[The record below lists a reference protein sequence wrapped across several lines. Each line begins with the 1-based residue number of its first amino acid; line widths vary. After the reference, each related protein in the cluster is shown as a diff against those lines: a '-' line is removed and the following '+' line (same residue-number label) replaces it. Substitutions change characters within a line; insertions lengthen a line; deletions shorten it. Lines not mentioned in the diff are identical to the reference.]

1 LKLALLI
8 LLPLALL
15 LAGLAA
21 WLYTPD
27 KPEAALRAKYDD
39 RFTAYL
45 ETDGIR
51 LRVRDTGPKTA
62 PALILLHGFGA
73 SLDTW
78 EAWAAILSQHYRV
91 IRFDLPGFGL
101 TGPDPTG
108 DYSDQRATQIIA
120 ALLDQLDIQSATIIG
135 NSLGGRIAW
144 HFAAAYPNRV
154 DKLVLISPDGFASPG
169 FDYGKPPDIPFVMK
183 LLPYTLPKFLL
194 RANLAVAY
202 ANPKNLTPAT
212 LMRYHDL
219 MLAPGDRAAILA
231 RMSQTIL
238 QDPTP
243 TLRQIQAPTL
253 ILWGAQDH
261 MIPIS
266 NATDYQRD
274 IPHNTLVT
282 LPTQGHV
289 PFEEAP
295 SLSIAPVLAFLATS
309 ASKQGQ
315 GGFAPLD
322 PPLKAQ
328 PLEPDSG
335 R

>member
-27 KPEAALRAKYDD
+27 KPAAALRAKYDD
-39 RFTAYL
+39 PATAYI

-62 PALILLHGFGA
+62 PAIILLHGFGA

-78 EAWAAILSQHYRV
+78 EAWSIILSQHYRV

-120 ALLDQLDIQSATIIG
+120 ALMDELHIQTASIIG

-144 HFAAAYPNRV
+144 HFAAAYPSRV
-154 DKLVLISPDGFASPG
+154 DKLILISPDGFASPG
-169 FDYGKPPDIPFVMK
+169 FEYDKPPAIPWIMK
-183 LLPYTLPKFLL
+183 LLPYTLPKFML
-194 RANLAVAY
+194 RANLAIAY

-212 LMRYHDL
+212 LTRYHDL
-219 MLAPGDRAAILA
+219 MLAPGDRDAILA

-238 QDPTP
+238 QDPTT
-243 TLRQIQAPTL
+243 TLRQIPAPTL
-253 ILWGAQDH
+253 ILWGAKDR

-266 NATDYQRD
+266 NAADYQRD
-274 IPHNTLVT
+274 IPHNTLTT
-282 LPTQGHV
+282 LPTLGHV

-295 SLSIAPVLAFLATS
+295 ALSITPVLAFLA
-309 ASKQGQ
+309 APVDKQGQ

-322 PPLKAQ
+322 PPLRPEA
-328 PLEPDSG
+328 LEPDSG